1 MTYDVNATYT
11 TESARRDGTHPIDMY
26 VVNASLSGW
35 EPLYYANI
43 NQDIYGYSLN
53 ATGNFLNTATVYSG
67 LPIERGEIGTN
78 TSGEIGELSISI
90 PNTDRVMES
99 IIQGRSYLRGRDI
112 HVISGFVKHLP
123 TGVTYKH
130 LGTSPDRHA
139 FMKEKM
145 FIDNVTSNEQV
156 VTFNCK
162 SKFNIKNIVLPKRSY
177 YKECTWA
184 IMGNYLGSEC
194 DPQDTINT
202 VLYPTCD
209 GTLDNCRE
217 RSNSG
222 RFGGFPSIPR
232 RGIVII

>member
-1 MTYDVNATYT
+1 MTYNVTATYT
-11 TESARRDGTHPIDMY
+11 TEAAKREGAHPIDMY

-43 NQDIYGYSLN
+43 NQDIYGFTLN
-53 ATGNFLNTATVYSG
+53 STSNLTNTETLYSG
-67 LPIERGEIGTN
+67 LPISRSDIDTN
-78 TSGEIGELSISI
+78 VAGEIGEISVTV

-99 IIQGRSYLRGRDI
+99 VIQGRQYLRGRDI
-112 HVISGFVKHLP
+112 HVISGFAKHLP
-123 TGVTYKH
+123 SGVTANH
-130 LGTSPDRHA
+130 IGTSPDRHA

-145 FIDNVTSNEQV
+145 YIDSVTSNEQV
-156 VTFNCK
+156 VVFTCR
-162 SKFNIKNIVLPKRSY
+162 SKFNIKNVVLPKRSF

-202 VLYPTCD
+202 ASYPTCD
-209 GTLDNCRE
+209 GTLDNCRQ
-217 RSNSG
+217 RHNSG

-232 RGIVII
+232 RGIVLV